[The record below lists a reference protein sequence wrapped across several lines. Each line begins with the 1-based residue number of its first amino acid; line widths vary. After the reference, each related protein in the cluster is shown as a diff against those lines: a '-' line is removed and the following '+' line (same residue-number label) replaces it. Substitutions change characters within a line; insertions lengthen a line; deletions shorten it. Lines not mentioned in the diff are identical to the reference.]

1 MEKIDH
7 QIGIGC
13 LEITDKEKEYVMDTL
28 DKKRLSHGPY
38 LTKLENTIASLHGC
52 KYGIS
57 MNSGT
62 SALRTAVACLKET
75 EGWKD
80 GDEILVP
87 AVTFIA
93 TSNVIISNGLKPV
106 FVDVEPDYYNIDPA
120 KIEEKITERTKGMI
134 IVHQFGLACDM
145 DPIMELV
152 RKHKL
157 KLIEDTCE
165 TMFVGYGGK
174 PVGSFA
180 DISCFSTYVAHLI
193 TTGVGGIATT
203 NNPEYAVILKS
214 LANHGRDSIYIN
226 IDDDRT
232 SDEKKLFDIV
242 ERRFKFVRLGY
253 SYRITEMEGAIGVAQ
268 LERKDEILRKR
279 QNNAAYLTEHLKQ
292 YGDFIQLPATRP
304 KCEHAFMM
312 YPIVVKAGSFTKR
325 DIVNF
330 LEKNNIETRDM
341 NPLINQPVYI
351 RLFGNIEDQY
361 PVSKWINENGFYIGC
376 HQEITQKEL
385 EYIII
390 KFGEFFAQ
398 LKNTGV

>member
-1 MEKIDH
+1 
-7 QIGIGC
+7 
-13 LEITDKEKEYVMDTL
+13 
-28 DKKRLSHGPY
+28 
-38 LTKLENTIASLHGC
+38 
-52 KYGIS
+52 
-57 MNSGT
+57 
-62 SALRTAVACLKET
+62 
-75 EGWKD
+75 
-80 GDEILVP
+80 
-87 AVTFIA
+87 
-93 TSNVIISNGLKPV
+93 
-106 FVDVEPDYYNIDPA
+106 
-120 KIEEKITERTKGMI
+120 
-134 IVHQFGLACDM
+134 M

-152 RKHKL
+152 RKHKM

-165 TMFVGYGGK
+165 N
-174 PVGSFA
+174 
-180 DISCFSTYVAHLI
+180 L
-193 TTGVGGIATT
+193 
-203 NNPEYAVILKS
+203 
-214 LANHGRDSIYIN
+214 
-226 IDDDRT
+226 
-232 SDEKKLFDIV
+232 LFDIV
-242 ERRFKFVRLGY
+242 EMRYKFVRLSY

-361 PVSKWINENGFYIGC
+361 HVSKWINENGFYIGC